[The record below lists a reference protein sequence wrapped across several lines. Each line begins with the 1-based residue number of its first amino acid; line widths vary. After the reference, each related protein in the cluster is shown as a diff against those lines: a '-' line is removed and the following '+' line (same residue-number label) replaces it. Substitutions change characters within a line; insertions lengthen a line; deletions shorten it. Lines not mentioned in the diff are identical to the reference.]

1 MCTIKKGILYPTMQ
15 FTQLKVQVLNIPGL
29 KIQNN
34 FNVQDNWI
42 ALTEL
47 NLYLINVTK
56 MSCRIMY
63 ALKKQKRTYTV
74 LHSGIPC

>member
-29 KIQNN
+29 KIPNN

-42 ALTEL
+42 TEL
-47 NLYLINVTK
+47 NL
-56 MSCRIMY
+56 
-63 ALKKQKRTYTV
+63 
-74 LHSGIPC
+74 